1 MKIRPLSRFFLLDLW
16 GSLKGRLISLILK
29 HTCFPLCGLGEP
41 AARWQV
47 APEYGASG
55 TGVGKP
61 PPPYPGGGRE
71 PSPTSTAPHAPGE
84 GQSPQHP
91 CLLVSGCFSS
101 WVEQMEPFW
110 GLRPLGGNKGFR
122 ILTRRSFPWRPWINP
137 VHLLSEEL
145 ARALY

>member
-41 AARWQV
+41 AAQWQV

-61 PPPYPGGGRE
+61 PPPYPGGG
-71 PSPTSTAPHAPGE
+71 PVASAPLPASQWVFLFLGRADGAILGTEAPG
-84 GQSPQHP
+84 GQ
-91 CLLVSGCFSS
+91 
-101 WVEQMEPFW
+101 
-110 GLRPLGGNKGFR
+110 
-122 ILTRRSFPWRPWINP
+122 
-137 VHLLSEEL
+137 
-145 ARALY
+145 